1 MVENMVDNGYY
12 SIILKIIQLLKKLDD
27 NDIEELDLSKEK
39 DDFEK

>member
-27 NDIEELDLSKEK
+27 NDIEELDLSKE
-39 DDFEK
+39 